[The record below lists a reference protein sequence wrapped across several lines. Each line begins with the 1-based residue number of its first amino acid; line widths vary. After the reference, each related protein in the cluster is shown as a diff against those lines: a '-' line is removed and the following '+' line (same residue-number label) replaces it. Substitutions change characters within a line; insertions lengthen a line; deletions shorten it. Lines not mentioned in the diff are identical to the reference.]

1 MCDLAIKV
9 RSLDSHKAV
18 YSPKIN
24 GSGVFTS
31 PDSVNPLQLWHPAR
45 SQGHRFRALSFL
57 SLRTQAFPS
66 VESKYELHSF
76 DQTSITNSLKCGV
89 KCWLQQIIID
99 EFFYI
104 TDILKSLDRW
114 NQVSFHS
121 LLAFTRHSNIT
132 SKLIRDESDF
142 LICRTLTGN
151 IVHNRPSLE
160 YHDIPRWR
168 GIVSLSWSNQGQDKF
183 DPPPCCTIFPRTAP
197 GIN

>member
-9 RSLDSHKAV
+9 RSLDSRKAV

-31 PDSVNPLQLWHPAR
+31 PDSVNSLQLWHPAR

-66 VESKYELHSF
+66 IESKYELHSF
-76 DQTSITNSLKCGV
+76 DQNIDYELNEMCLIRWS
-89 KCWLQQIIID
+89 QQIIID
-99 EFFYI
+99 QFFYI
-104 TDILKSLDRW
+104 ADILKSLDRW

-160 YHDIPRWR
+160 YHGIPRWR
-168 GIVSLSWSNQGQDKF
+168 GIVSLSWSSQGQDEF
-183 DPPPCCTIFPRTAP
+183 DPPPCYTIFPRTAP
-197 GIN
+197 RIN